1 MLIRPKIASIA
12 GGADPVGLLPA
23 ESAVG
28 HILPAA
34 GRIWYRSPMKK
45 NSSPA
50 PATGAALLGPNPNR
64 KRNSKKTAKERLQ
77 EFWNVFAKDDNV
89 LVVINAD
96 PDALAAAFAVKR
108 LLRYRVKNVTIA
120 YPNEIRRLN
129 NLVMLELLK
138 IPAER
143 LHTVKLADYSKKVML
158 DSQPPHLPAF
168 ENIAFDVVI
177 DHHPATK
184 GWVATFVDIRKEYG
198 ATASIMVE
206 YLRAAA
212 ARPSVA
218 LATALFYAIK
228 VDTQNFEKKVT
239 LADAISFRY
248 LFNLA
253 NLSLVRKIEMSSLRR
268 SELNYFR
275 NALTEMKMSKQRL
288 YAHVGKVPS
297 PDILVLIA
305 DFFKQVHEAD
315 WVFISGI
322 HNDKLVVIFRC
333 DGYKKNAGRLAEK
346 IFGKAGSAGGHRES
360 ARAEVPLKNM
370 EKDAAAFN
378 TKELIRLT
386 TKHM

>member
-1 MLIRPKIASIA
+1 MNNNGS
-12 GGADPVGLLPA
+12 
-23 ESAVG
+23 SA
-28 HILPAA
+28 
-34 GRIWYRSPMKK
+34 K
-45 NSSPA
+45 NQA
-50 PATGAALLGPNPNR
+50 VALLGANPNR

-77 EFWNVFAKDDNV
+77 EFWSVFDKEDNV

-96 PDALAAAFAVKR
+96 PDALASAFAVKR

-129 NLVMLELLK
+129 NVVMLELLK

-143 LHTVKLADYSKKVML
+143 LHTVKLADYGKKVML
-158 DSQPPHLPAF
+158 DSQPHHLPSF
-168 ENIAFDVVI
+168 ENIPFDVVI
-177 DHHPATK
+177 DHHPAGK
-184 GWVATFVDIRKEYG
+184 GWAAQFVDIRKEYG

-206 YLRAAA
+206 YLRAANN
-212 ARPSVA
+212 RPSVA

-253 NLSLVRKIEMSSLRR
+253 NLNLVRKIELSSLRR

-275 NALTEMKMSKQRL
+275 TALRDMKLSQQRL
-288 YAHVGKVPS
+288 YAHVGRVPN

-305 DFFKQVHEAD
+305 DFLKQVHEAA
-315 WVFISGI
+315 WVFVSGI

-346 IFGKAGSAGGHRES
+346 IFGQTGSAGGHRES

-370 EKDAAAFN
+370 EKDAASIN
-378 TKELIRLT
+378 TNTLIRLT